1 MNHRA
6 TELDSS
12 VTSST
17 TSSHSSGTT
26 SRITSSKSWTPTTQ
40 SSIQRQAKKIR
51 EKLRKDQH
59 AKAEQRKIDKYQK
72 ATVMTTTGNESLLE
86 LDVSHVQNSLQA
98 MKEMMQGL
106 QAQTANKRIS
116 RNKIKR
122 NLSSSSSRR
131 NLFAED

>member
-1 MNHRA
+1 MNRCA

-12 VTSST
+12 LTSST
-17 TSSHSSGTT
+17 TSSHSS
-26 SRITSSKSWTPTTQ
+26 TSSTSKSCPPTTQ
-40 SSIQRQAKKIR
+40 SSVQRQANKIR
-51 EKLRKDQH
+51 EKLRKAQH
-59 AKAEQRKIDKYQK
+59 AKAEQRKIEKYQQ
-72 ATVMTTTGNESLLE
+72 ATVMTTMGNESLLE
-86 LDVSHVQNSLQA
+86 MDVSHVQNSLQA
-98 MKEMMQGL
+98 MKEIMQGL